1 MAISDNGK
9 TGLINEKTGG
19 GKPVKKSR
27 KMKKWIALLC
37 CAVLIGVFGWRYWKV
52 NTEWPQEKA
61 EIIPMGDTYCI
72 DGLEVTVEDASMMSQ
87 EDSEKKVKAEHMGI
101 VTDEIHCRLVNISL
115 HVKNTGTTPQSSEAL
130 LGYLVTGAYHNGF
143 ILSQE
148 EFQKFPL
155 DPGKEVTVTGNC
167 LLSSTGFSKNQW
179 KHLESRKYAL
189 SLSVYPKAVKMK
201 IAI

>member
-1 MAISDNGK
+1 MDISDNGK
-9 TGLINEKTGG
+9 TGLVNEKTGG

-167 LLSSTGFSKNQW
+167 LLSSTGFSKSQW

-189 SLSVYPKAVKMK
+189 SLSVYPKAVMMN

>member
-1 MAISDNGK
+1 M
-9 TGLINEKTGG
+9 
-19 GKPVKKSR
+19 KKSR

-167 LLSSTGFSKNQW
+167 LLSSTGFSKSQW

-189 SLSVYPKAVKMK
+189 SLSVYPKAVMMN

>member
-1 MAISDNGK
+1 MDISDNGK
-9 TGLINEKTGG
+9 TGLVNEKTGG

-189 SLSVYPKAVKMK
+189 SLSVYPMAVMRN
-201 IAI
+201 IAS